1 MVLDKILEYKAS
13 DNIKLALGVISIL
26 LWYMFIYELVFLTGT
41 GRQGFISPNILFI
54 FSFFLIF
61 CFFHNMKHVF
71 SKKKLY
77 LITAGLLSFTI
88 GTRIKSYFYLSF
100 ICMLLF
106 AISLVYAD
114 KNGNSFGYV
123 KNSPQFT
130 AINSNINES
139 RYEPLK
145 YPVKRNHF

>member
-77 LITAGLLSFTI
+77 IITAGLLSFTI
-88 GTRIKSYFYLSF
+88 GTRIKSYFYLSL

>member
-41 GRQGFISPNILFI
+41 GTQGFISPNILFI
-54 FSFFLIF
+54 FSIFLIF

-71 SKKKLY
+71 TKKKLY

-114 KNGNSFGYV
+114 KNGNSFGHL
-123 KNSPQFT
+123 KNSSQFT

-145 YPVKRNHF
+145 YPVQRNRF